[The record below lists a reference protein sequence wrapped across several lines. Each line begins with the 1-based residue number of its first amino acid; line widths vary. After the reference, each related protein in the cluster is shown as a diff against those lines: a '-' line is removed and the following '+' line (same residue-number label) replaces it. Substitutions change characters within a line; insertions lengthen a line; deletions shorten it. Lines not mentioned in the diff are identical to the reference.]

1 MSTQIIDFT
10 GLDFILSPN
19 NSKDIS
25 GFLFE
30 FNIKLRY
37 DLELIITTYSYFGA
51 GLYDGAGIGFC
62 GFLISYFLITAI
74 VLLLLLFYCCF
85 MLDAFNLSF
94 SSYSLAIC
102 LIYSFYCEANFF
114 RKSST
119 SFLNF
124 TCMSRSYFAAR
135 GLGCLSLYSL
145 LMSIYA
151 ESVEVRFVGFVVIF
165 SLSMFD

>member
-1 MSTQIIDFT
+1 MHVIMLLFNVIFFSYCDLVSTQIIDFT
-10 GLDFILSPN
+10 GFDFILSPN

-25 GFLFE
+25 TFLFE

-62 GFLISYFLITAI
+62 GFFISYFLITAI
-74 VLLLLLFYCCF
+74 VLLLLFYCCF
-85 MLDAFNLSF
+85 IFDAFNLSF
-94 SSYSLAIC
+94 SSHSLAIC
-102 LIYSFYCEANFF
+102 LIYSVYCDANFF
-114 RKSST
+114 FKSST

-135 GLGCLSLYSL
+135 GLGCLSLWSL
-145 LMSIYA
+145 LMSI
-151 ESVEVRFVGFVVIF
+151 
-165 SLSMFD
+165 